1 MFYRM
6 SRRTDVLSW
15 DDYFMSLAFLSSQR
29 SKDPATQILFKTIN
43 ISICFIFEGWRSN
56 SEQSSTNHWNR
67 LQWIPTRLFR

>member
-1 MFYRM
+1 M

-29 SKDPATQILFKTIN
+29 SKDPATQVMCTKN
-43 ISICFIFEGWRSN
+43 SICFIFEGWRSN